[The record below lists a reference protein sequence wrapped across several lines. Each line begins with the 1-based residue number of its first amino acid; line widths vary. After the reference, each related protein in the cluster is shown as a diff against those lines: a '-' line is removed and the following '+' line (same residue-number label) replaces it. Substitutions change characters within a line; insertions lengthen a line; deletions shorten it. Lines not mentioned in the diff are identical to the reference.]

1 VLVDSEWVLTAAYC
15 MYPAGVNIT
24 SQPANVRV
32 ELGCFRNLNN
42 VCSSG
47 TLMLYGQPR
56 QPAIVARQ
64 IVVHD
69 QMTVVDGIPQP
80 AYGVALIRLS
90 TPAQT
95 GAGVSVWTVAQSSNN
110 PTAES
115 SPYIVSYGNKGLKA
129 TATATRTQTA
139 SRTPL
144 IPSRTPTNITRTTTQ
159 TRTSTPTAWPEG
171 IATSDVLKA
180 SIALINDGSCTLPG
194 FSGATLWCA
203 NATAQGNELCYGDTG
218 APLVSKVSGQL
229 SVFGISLPKVQ
240 FGGAHNCVMGMQ
252 SAMVD
257 VTAPAIRTWI
267 VNTIRA
273 TSPRGLNTSLG
284 GSAGFGGEQLA
295 PSDND
300 MTQVDVSSVF
310 PSGIRIGT
318 TVTNIVSVNANGV
331 VALGDVKKL
340 DKVINPATYT
350 GAPLFL
356 IYGAD
361 ADPSLG
367 AITASVGGKSSGAN
381 RVWVAKDTVNGVVT
395 ITWDDV
401 RPAKLFATQY
411 IGNTFQ
417 VQFRRENTSDVRVTY
432 RYGMLQWTFSETMCS
447 QFACMGGGN
456 RVTYAQVGYVSG
468 QARGAGNL
476 MHANSGSD
484 AKLRALV
491 SHEYVV
497 RDGIVGPE
505 RPTMTPTGTWT
516 NTRTKTLTRT
526 PTMSMTP
533 TVVSTTQVAA
543 TRTHTATATRT
554 TDPLAEVDNPIFIWT
569 GTNSSIPTGWK
580 RVTELDGKFPR
591 VLGNGENNVLAT
603 GGSATHSH
611 TSPAHTHGMNWHSHV
626 ASFGPNINTSTDRT
640 RNDGEGSVNGHEH
653 ASVTT
658 SGPVGATV
666 SWESVQYSPVSNEP
680 PFTEVIFITKS
691 TGSITSVPVNAVA
704 LSKTTLGALTLANG
718 ANGTIDLQNRFL
730 RGAATGADA
739 GETGGSSVNEHFI
752 DHVHLTSHDHDD
764 QWTGADTTTSTTR
777 SYESGKSDVTRRYH
791 VHMTYYDYANVY
803 TTDTSS
809 ISTPETV
816 LPPYTNFVIGQNRT
830 GKALTQ
836 KNILALYIGS
846 ENNVPTGWVLY
857 TKVGTLIRG
866 SNTTG
871 AQGGSTTHTHGP
883 SEHFHSPLN
892 HSHTGSTSMVTG
904 DRDNNSDGASRTSV
918 RSHNHPVSV
927 SDAWIELSSATT
939 TANVADN
946 MPEYV
951 NVYLI
956 EYTAGVM
963 PTATR
968 TATRTATATTTP
980 TPTITRSITPRPT
993 LGIMSGSTWEFN
1005 TLSGDASAASTL
1017 ANTSTTT
1024 TFFCGTNYHAT
1035 MICPSVSSENGTT
1048 FVRFTGTQ
1056 FMSSQAAISETSNV
1070 IRIRLRTSQANDGK
1084 VGIYGVVK
1092 NFNADSYEAFDR
1104 ELFFDR
1110 GKVCSR
1116 LFQGPTDI
1124 ICTTSRYDDGQWHL
1138 IERSYGGSTPAHRL
1152 RVDNE
1157 VVTGQYTFSAFNWKN
1172 GAIIGNS
1179 GMFELLTKFRGD
1191 IDYVSTGLAP

>member
-1 VLVDSEWVLTAAYC
+1 
-15 MYPAGVNIT
+15 
-24 SQPANVRV
+24 
-32 ELGCFRNLNN
+32 
-42 VCSSG
+42 
-47 TLMLYGQPR
+47 
-56 QPAIVARQ
+56 
-64 IVVHD
+64 
-69 QMTVVDGIPQP
+69 
-80 AYGVALIRLS
+80 LS
-90 TPAQT
+90 A
-95 GAGVSVWTVAQSSNN
+95 
-110 PTAES
+110 
-115 SPYIVSYGNKGLKA
+115 
-129 TATATRTQTA
+129 
-139 SRTPL
+139 
-144 IPSRTPTNITRTTTQ
+144 
-159 TRTSTPTAWPEG
+159 
-171 IATSDVLKA
+171 
-180 SIALINDGSCTLPG
+180 
-194 FSGATLWCA
+194 
-203 NATAQGNELCYGDTG
+203 
-218 APLVSKVSGQL
+218 
-229 SVFGISLPKVQ
+229 
-240 FGGAHNCVMGMQ
+240 
-252 SAMVD
+252 
-257 VTAPAIRTWI
+257 
-267 VNTIRA
+267 
-273 TSPRGLNTSLG
+273 
-284 GSAGFGGEQLA
+284 
-295 PSDND
+295 
-300 MTQVDVSSVF
+300 
-310 PSGIRIGT
+310 
-318 TVTNIVSVNANGV
+318 
-331 VALGDVKKL
+331 
-340 DKVINPATYT
+340 
-350 GAPLFL
+350 
-356 IYGAD
+356 
-361 ADPSLG
+361 
-367 AITASVGGKSSGAN
+367 
-381 RVWVAKDTVNGVVT
+381 
-395 ITWDDV
+395 
-401 RPAKLFATQY
+401 QY

-417 VQFRRENTSDVRVTY
+417 VQLRQENGSDIRVTY
-432 RYGMLQWTFSETMCS
+432 RYGMLQWTYSETMI
-447 QFACMGGGN
+447 GTGN
-456 RVTYAQVGYVSG
+456 KITYAQVGYVSG
-468 QARGAGNL
+468 QAKGVGNQLHVASGKDSLLRG
-476 MHANSGSD
+476 
-484 AKLRALV
+484 LV
-491 SHEYVV
+491 SYEYVI
-497 RDGIVGPE
+497 RDGVIGPE
-505 RPTMTPTGTWT
+505 RPTATVT
-516 NTRTKTLTRT
+516 NTRTSTRTQTVTRTQTLTRT
-526 PTMSMTP
+526 PTMSMNP

-640 RNDGEGSVNGHEH
+640 RDGGEGSANGHEH

-764 QWTGADTTTSTTR
+764 QWTGADTTTSTTK
-777 SYESGKSDVTRRYH
+777 SYESGKSDVTRLYH

-816 LPPYTNFVIGQNRT
+816 LPPYTDFVIGQNRT

-904 DRDNNSDGASRTSV
+904 DRDNNSDKASRTSV

-946 MPEYV
+946 LPEYV

-993 LGIMSGSTWEFN
+993 LGIMSGSTWELN

-1035 MICPSVSSENGTT
+1035 MICPAVSSENGTT

-1070 IRIRLRTSQANDGK
+1070 IRIRFRSSQANDGK

-1116 LFQGPTDI
+1116 LWQGTTDI

-1157 VVTGQYTFSAFNWKN
+1157 VVTGQMTFSAFNWKN